1 MSKGEDKFS
10 SVLKL
15 TEFDYIVPSQIC
27 IKPVEIEKSN
37 DSGNSKI
44 QIESDGRYVEISE
57 DGTKKSLEKA
67 TITLNDCLA
76 CSGCIT
82 SAESVLIT
90 AQSISEFLLNVNNN
104 NNNDSNNNQDEK
116 KTIVI
121 TLSPQSRASL
131 ASHFKIST
139 LSVVKK
145 LKTFFKKLNIN
156 YLFDSSFSRDFSLLE
171 SAAEFVAR
179 YKKTYINSNNN
190 DEETGKLEPF
200 PLPMLSSA
208 CPGWICYAEKTHG
221 EFILPF
227 ISTTKSPQQIMGT
240 LVKYYFTEKILNN
253 TNNNNKIKPSNIYH
267 VTIMPCYDKKLE
279 ASRNDFYNDIFKT
292 KDVDCVLS
300 TTEILD
306 LFKEKEI
313 DFLSLEEDNSI
324 EEQFFQLSPS
334 NQFYSINGSSGGYLE
349 FIYKY
354 AAKEL
359 FNVDI
364 VEPIQYKIGRNQDF
378 KEVSLE
384 IDGKK
389 VLNFAQA
396 YGFRNIQ
403 NIVRKIKTNITTKK
417 DTNSQYD
424 FVEIMACPSG
434 CINGGGQIKADAI
447 KENKAILL
455 DSEEKY
461 NENVILRQPID
472 NQSVQNIY
480 NTWLNGCFSTDSKT
494 NLHTQYHRIEKT
506 TNALNIKW

>member
-1 MSKGEDKFS
+1 MSNKSEDRFS

-27 IKPVEIEKSN
+27 IKPVETPEKSN
-37 DSGNSKI
+37 DNGNSKI
-44 QIESDGRYVEISE
+44 EIESNGRYVEISE
-57 DGTKKSLEKA
+57 DGTKKQLEKA

-90 AQSISEFLLNVNNN
+90 AQSIQEFLSNINSNTT
-104 NNNDSNNNQDEK
+104 DSDK
-116 KTIVI
+116 KTIVV

-131 ASHFKIST
+131 AAYYKIST
-139 LSVVKK
+139 LQVIKK
-145 LKTFFKKLNIN
+145 LKTFFKSLNID

-179 YKKTYINSNNN
+179 YKKQLGE
-190 DEETGKLEPF
+190 DQ

-221 EFILPF
+221 DYILPY

-240 LVKYYFTEKILNN
+240 LVKYYFSKKIN
-253 TNNNNKIKPSNIYH
+253 IEPSNIYH

-300 TTEILD
+300 TSEILD
-306 LFKEKEI
+306 LFKEKNT
-313 DFLSLEEDNSI
+313 DFIQLEESTEAITSEYFNI
-324 EEQFFQLSPS
+324 NQEQQE
-334 NQFYSINGSSGGYLE
+334 FYGVKGSSGGYLE
-349 FIYKY
+349 FVFRY

-359 FNVDI
+359 FNVDVNEI
-364 VEPIQYKIGRNQDF
+364 EYKVGRNQDF

-384 IDGKK
+384 VNGEK
-389 VLNFAQA
+389 VLNFALA

-403 NIVRKIKTNITTKK
+403 NIVRKIKTNTTIKK
-417 DTNSQYD
+417 ESALPYH

-434 CINGGGQIKADAI
+434 CINGGGQIKQEGI
-447 KENKAILL
+447 KENKAFLL
-455 DSEEKY
+455 ETEENY
-461 NENVILRQPID
+461 NQQIIRNPQD
-472 NQSVQNIY
+472 NPQVQEIY
-480 NTWLNGCFSTDSKT
+480 KNWLNGCFSHDAITK
-494 NLHTQYHRIEKT
+494 LHTQYHRIEKT

>member
-104 NNNDSNNNQDEK
+104 SNNNQDEK

-179 YKKTYINSNNN
+179 YKKTYINNNAN
-190 DEETGKLEPF
+190 EEGKLEPF

-253 TNNNNKIKPSNIYH
+253 NTKPSNIYH

-324 EEQFFQLSPS
+324 EDQFFQLSPS
-334 NQFYSINGSSGGYLE
+334 TNEFYSIKGSSGGYLE
-349 FIYKY
+349 FVYKY

-364 VEPIQYKIGRNQDF
+364 LEPIEYKVGRNQDF

-403 NIVRKIKTNITTKK
+403 NIVRKIKTNIATKK
-417 DTNSQYD
+417 DANSQYD

-434 CINGGGQIKADAI
+434 CINGGGQIKAEGI

-455 DSEEKY
+455 ESEEKY

>member
-1 MSKGEDKFS
+1 MSKEDKFS

-104 NNNDSNNNQDEK
+104 NQDEK
-116 KTIVI
+116 KIIVI

-179 YKKTYINSNNN
+179 YKKTYINNNGNN
-190 DEETGKLEPF
+190 DDKLEAF

-221 EFILPF
+221 EFILPY

-240 LVKYYFTEKILNN
+240 LVKYYFAEKIIN
-253 TNNNNKIKPSNIYH
+253 TKPSNIYH

-324 EEQFFQLSPS
+324 EDQFFQLSPS
-334 NQFYSINGSSGGYLE
+334 NEFYSIKGSSGGYLE
-349 FIYKY
+349 FVYKY

-364 VEPIQYKIGRNQDF
+364 VEPIEYKVGRNQDF

-403 NIVRKIKTNITTKK
+403 NIVRKIKTNIAAKK
-417 DTNSQYD
+417 DASSQYD

-434 CINGGGQIKADAI
+434 CINGGGQIKAEGI
-447 KENKAILL
+447 KENKTILL
-455 DSEEKY
+455 ESEEKY